1 MVTQAH
7 GIRAR
12 LLVAVAVIA
21 GAIAWIGLQLWL
33 NSGHPAPVVSWAAL
47 PILLAAAAG
56 LYFSGRPVKQLV
68 AGTAVKPV
76 HPLYAARI
84 LALAQAAAL
93 TGAVILGW
101 YVAQIIHLLPDA
113 DVASQ
118 QQTILE
124 LGLLGVGAIL
134 LSVAG
139 LLVQRM
145 CRLDNDRPDRPGG
158 PQYPGQN
165 HPDRNHRDRN
175 QLDRSNV
182 DRSQIDRGHIDR
194 SRSKPG
200 RDERNG
206 TRPRS

>member
-12 LLVAVAVIA
+12 VLAVTAVIA
-21 GAIAWIGLQLWL
+21 GALGWIGLQLWL
-33 NSGHPAPVVSWAAL
+33 NSGRPSPTVSWAAL
-47 PILLAAAAG
+47 PLLVAAAVG
-56 LYFSGRPVKQLV
+56 LYLSGRPVKQLV

-93 TGAVILGW
+93 TGAVVLGW
-101 YVAQIIHLLPDA
+101 YAAQIIHLLPNA

-124 LGLLGVGAIL
+124 LALLSLGAVL

-145 CRLDNDRPDRPGG
+145 CRLDDEQPSG
-158 PQYPGQN
+158 PHHRGQ
-165 HPDRNHRDRN
+165 
-175 QLDRSNV
+175 
-182 DRSQIDRGHIDR
+182 
-194 SRSKPG
+194 SRSDGSRRQPD
-200 RDERNG
+200 RDERHEWNERNDPPTIAGTTATGRQG
-206 TRPRS
+206 TRNGR

>member
-7 GIRAR
+7 GIRLR
-12 LLVAVAVIA
+12 LLVAVTVIA
-21 GAIAWIGLQLWL
+21 GALAWIGLQLWL
-33 NSGHPAPVVSWAAL
+33 GSGHPAPVVSWAAL
-47 PILLAAAAG
+47 PIIIAAAAG

-93 TGAVILGW
+93 TGAVVLGW
-101 YVAQIIHLLPDA
+101 YLAQIIHLLPDS

-118 QQTILE
+118 QESILQ
-124 LGLLGVGAIL
+124 LALLGVGAVL

-145 CRLDNDRPDRPGG
+145 CRIDNDRDRPGG
-158 PQYPGQN
+158 GYPSG
-165 HPDRNHRDRN
+165 RDRSDRDR
-175 QLDRSNV
+175 LDR
-182 DRSQIDRGHIDR
+182 D
-194 SRSKPG
+194 
-200 RDERNG
+200 RDERG
-206 TRPRS
+206 GRGARDRRDRDRRDEAPDHRH